1 MFCGRGSMPAA
12 RARCVRREL
21 ASMPEKELKAF
32 VGSAVEDN
40 RTPLYLKQTWGA
52 FVSMADQTWTGVAS
66 SVAKDTQW
74 LSLPEYEALVCGDA
88 FTASDLP
95 EGELDVFLQIPGAM
109 LKTYSGVGR
118 VILGSLMQAKVAAD
132 GKHKRRVLYCLDE
145 VDLLGYMNILEEAR
159 DRGRKY
165 GISVMLLYQSIGQIE
180 KHFGKEGATSWFES
194 VSFVSYAAVKGM
206 DTAEA
211 VSAQCG
217 EKTVM
222 VRNES
227 RPAGLKGWFGDAT
240 VSVSPQKRALILPSE
255 ITRTMRADE
264 QIIIVRGKRPLRC
277 GRAIF
282 FRRPEML
289 AVLSKAKFG
298 GKRAVKAA

>member
-1 MFCGRGSMPAA
+1 
-12 RARCVRREL
+12 
-21 ASMPEKELKAF
+21 
-32 VGSAVEDN
+32 
-40 RTPLYLKQTWGA
+40 
-52 FVSMADQTWTGVAS
+52 
-66 SVAKDTQW
+66 
-74 LSLPEYEALVCGDA
+74 
-88 FTASDLP
+88 
-95 EGELDVFLQIPGAM
+95 M
-109 LKTYSGVGR
+109 LESKPR
-118 VILGSLMQAKVAAD
+118 
-132 GKHKRRVLYCLDE
+132 
-145 VDLLGYMNILEEAR
+145 YMNILEEAR

-165 GISVMLLYQSIGQIE
+165 GMSVMLLYQSIGQIE

-264 QIIIVRGKRPLRC
+264 QIIIVRGKPPLRC

-298 GKRAVKAA
+298 VRR